1 MPIDKTGLLGF
12 LEAVDKELKRP
23 VTLVA
28 VGGTAMTLLGLK
40 TSTID
45 IDFDLPTDDY
55 NEFKKTAN
63 SIPHGYRL
71 DLYHGGMVFTQQL
84 PDDYVEKS
92 ITIKTKL
99 KNIRL
104 RALHPVDIVVT
115 KAGRLSDR
123 DMQDIEACIK
133 KYKLTAGQIEERGK
147 AVQYAGR
154 DESYADSLRKVI
166 KTFFGKTQ

>member
-1 MPIDKTGLLGF
+1 MPIDRTGLLGF

-23 VTLVA
+23 ITIVA

-45 IDFDLPTDDY
+45 IDFDLPTEY
-55 NEFKKTAN
+55 FSEFKKTAS

-71 DLYHGGMVFTQQL
+71 DLYRGGMIFSQQL
-84 PDDYVEKS
+84 PSDYIEKS
-92 ITIKTKL
+92 IAIKTKL
-99 KNIRL
+99 KNISL

-115 KAGRLSDR
+115 KAGRLDSR
-123 DMQDIEACIK
+123 DTQDIEACIRE
-133 KYKLTAGQIEERGK
+133 YKLTADQIRKRSE

-154 DESYADSLRKVI
+154 EESYADNMRHVL
-166 KTFFGKTQ
+166 KTFFQEK